1 MANRLQAALMREAF
15 FLLQEGIASASDI
28 DLALT

>member
-1 MANRLQAALMREAF
+1 MREAF